1 MKMKKLLQ
9 NAIKRNFKARTSQGF
24 HVSLRFAQN
33 NSYKQYIFFNIEAR
47 LNSYMFYFIFV
58 IVT

>member
-33 NSYKQYIFFNIEAR
+33 NYINNTSSSTLKLGLTPICSTLF
-47 LNSYMFYFIFV
+47 L
-58 IVT
+58 